1 MTYITATEL
10 KIFFITIKMFY
21 IVQLTRYPLFPGT
34 GKEYEKGKYG
44 NIVNIPLPAG
54 TNSENYLNAYEH
66 ILKK

>member
-1 MTYITATEL
+1 
-10 KIFFITIKMFY
+10 MFY
-21 IVQLTRYPLFPGT
+21 IVQLTSTLYFPEP
-34 GKEYEKGKYG
+34 KKNMKKGKYG